1 MEKTVL
7 CLLPAEARHREKLE
21 QAGKGCRFVYDT
33 PETVSAES
41 IHAAEIILGLPPVAL
56 MNAPE
61 KLEVLQSCYAG
72 VDPYLKPGV
81 LHEKTILL
89 NSTGAYSQAV
99 AEHGLACVMTLI
111 KKLHLYRDAQK
122 RSDWTDFGTVSSLL
136 GATVLVV
143 GLGDIGG
150 YFARL
155 AKALG
160 SYVIGIKRRP
170 SAKPDYVDELY
181 TMEALDEQLGRADV
195 IFSVLPGTSATHHIY
210 TLERFERMKR
220 SAVFVN
226 CGRGGAVASD
236 VLYTALHEGLIASAA
251 VDVTEPEPL
260 PAESPLWQL
269 DNLLLTPHI
278 SGQNHLPATF
288 ERVVDIAAENLRR
301 YLAREELV
309 NVVDWA
315 TGYKK

>member
-1 MEKTVL
+1 MVKNVL
-7 CLLPAEARHREKLE
+7 CLLPVEERHRAKLE
-21 QAGKGCRFVYDT
+21 AAGAGCSFVYRDVENVT
-33 PETVSAES
+33 AEE
-41 IHAAEIILGLPPVAL
+41 IHEAEIIMGLPPVAL

-81 LHEKTILL
+81 LREKTILL

-99 AEHGLACVMTLI
+99 AEHGLACTLTLI

-122 RSDWTDFGTVSSLL
+122 QNNWTDFGTVSSLSD
-136 GATVLVV
+136 ATVLVV
-143 GLGDIGG
+143 GLGDIGC
-150 YFARL
+150 YYATL

-160 SYVIGIKRRP
+160 AYVIGIKRRA
-170 SAKPDYVDELY
+170 SAKPDCVDELY
-181 TMEALDEQLGRADV
+181 TMEALDELLPRADV
-195 IFSVLPGTSATHHIY
+195 LFSVLPATDATYHMY
-210 TLERFERMKR
+210 TAERFAAMKK
-220 SAVFVN
+220 SAIFIN
-226 CGRGGAVASD
+226 CGRGNAVASD
-236 VLYTALHEGLIASAA
+236 VLYETLKNGEIAAAA

-260 PAESPLWQL
+260 PVDSPLWQL

-288 ERVVDIAAENLRR
+288 ERVVNIAAENLRR
-301 YLAREELV
+301 YLAGEELL
-309 NVVDWA
+309 NVVDWE